1 MLKNCSSRAKTASN
15 ALLATVQVGAS
26 SVDLAFARSETRT
39 LAADLNCLGHLDAVT
54 GSSVV
59 NTQAALREQGNASVL
74 SPTPTFAFPR
84 DLALSPDRKFVLVT
98 DLFSD
103 DVPAVKDIWRSGN
116 EPGWHRPMEKNVV
129 PRSRGFFGGLIP
141 DLQTFRILATG
152 LTLDTKPAFCA
163 ARPIASSE

>member
-59 NTQAALREQGNASVL
+59 NTQAALRGQGNASVL

-98 DLFSD
+98 EYASGRIQ
-103 DVPAVKDIWRSGN
+103 ADIWRSGN

-163 ARPIASSE
+163 ARPIASSG